1 MGGVTRRDVIRAAA
15 AVVVAALAA
24 LTPLGPTRSAV
35 AADPPA
41 KAPDPKAGG
50 QVCEWTSAGGV
61 VCAWRAPLRYD
72 DAKGANLT
80 LVLHGS
86 NLDHRWG
93 FANHDA
99 KTFRPDDMVVCPDG
113 TTPAGKGAF
122 NFLEGDTRKAHALLE
137 ELKKTLKVRKVFLY
151 GHSQGSFFALA
162 WAGDFPDD
170 VDGLVAHA
178 SGLWASSQTGP
189 RGHHQ
194 AIVLMHGTQDPVV
207 PYPQSVG
214 GWEALRDAGYPT
226 LRLRSLEGWNHW
238 PAELNGPVPHT
249 SQQLAWVEGMTTDDP
264 ERLKVSFDL
273 LSDVNGET
281 AAEHDFAGLW
291 SLAAR
296 IEKLDSAP
304 ADLKARA
311 AKARQRVE
319 DLAAAHVRELALPEK
334 LVFDGKPWNGHL
346 PVFLRQFQG
355 VPARE
360 ELAKKLEAVLAAQ
373 KKDAVAHL
381 RKYFA
386 ALRQGKQDD
395 AFEEGVAAIQAGWLW
410 CECWDQQFRKN
421 LRDWRKDAKK
431 LKLGKGA
438 LKAYDAVFEDFEK
451 TLAEGWRSFEAVQKK
466 SGT

>member
-1 MGGVTRRDVIRAAA
+1 MARISRRALVVAAVCA
-15 AVVVAALAA
+15 AVVSLVAGHAPAR
-24 LTPLGPTRSAV
+24 G
-35 AADPPA
+35 ADVPK

-50 QVCEWTSAGGV
+50 AVCEWTSAGGV
-61 VCAWRAPLRYD
+61 VCFWRAPQKYD
-72 DAKGANLT
+72 AAKGANLT
-80 LVLHGS
+80 LILHGS
-86 NLDHRWG
+86 NLSHGWG

-137 ELKKTLKVRKVFLY
+137 ELKKTMKVRQVFLY
-151 GHSQGSFFALA
+151 GHSQGSFFSLA

-189 RGHHQ
+189 KGHRQ

-207 PYPQSVG
+207 PYTQSVG
-214 GWEALRDAGYPT
+214 GFDALREANYPT
-226 LRLRSLEGWNHW
+226 VRLRSLEGWNHW

-249 SQQLAWVEGMTTDDP
+249 SQQLAWVEGMTTTDAD
-264 ERLKVSFDL
+264 RLNVSFDL

-291 SLAAR
+291 SLAGRVATM
-296 IEKLDSAP
+296 ESAP

-311 AKARQRVE
+311 AKAKQQVE
-319 DLAAAHVRELALPEK
+319 TLAAAHVAALALPDK
-334 LVFDGKPWNGHL
+334 LTFDKKPWIGHL
-346 PVFLRQFQG
+346 PVFLRAFQG

-360 ELAKKLEAVLAAQ
+360 ELAKKLEDVLATH

-381 RKYFA
+381 RKYYG
-386 ALRQGKQDD
+386 ALKQDKKDD
-395 AFEEGVAAIQAGWLW
+395 AFAEGVAAIQSGWLW
-410 CECWDQQFRKN
+410 CECWDQEVRKN
-421 LRDWRKDAKK
+421 LREWRKDAKK
-431 LKLGKGA
+431 LKLSKES

-451 TLAEGWRSFEAVQKK
+451 ALTEGWKSFEATQKK
-466 SGT
+466 FGN